1 MSTLTPTPADDAAGT
16 GSRGPV
22 LGGRTGIL
30 ALTFLHAR
38 IILLETV
45 RIPAALI
52 GSLVFPGLSLLFFV
66 VPQRTVADNPE
77 FATQAVIALSVFA
90 LMSNSLFS
98 FGLNISANREQPWDP
113 YLRTLPAPGVARVL
127 GQVFSTGLM
136 GLASI
141 LPVGVIGALF
151 TAADVTLP
159 RVLAGLVALGISA
172 LPFMFIGI
180 SIGYSMSSKAA
191 IAVVQIVMF
200 GLAFAGGLFLPP
212 FLFADWLDTLS
223 RFLPSRQA
231 REFVIWAVQGGE
243 LAPWVWVGI
252 LVWTALTFALALLLF
267 RRDEG
272 RRFR

>member
-1 MSTLTPTPADDAAGT
+1 MSTLIPTPSDVAPARIPAF
-16 GSRGPV
+16 R
-22 LGGRTGIL
+22 GRTGVF
-30 ALTFLHAR
+30 ALTLVHAR
-38 IILLETV
+38 MILVETFRV
-45 RIPAALI
+45 PAAVI

-66 VPQRTVADNPE
+66 VPQRVVADNPD

-98 FGLNISANREQPWDP
+98 FGLNIAANREQQWDP
-113 YLRTLPAPGVARVL
+113 YLRTLPAPGVSRVL
-127 GQVFSTGLM
+127 GQVLSTGVM
-136 GLASI
+136 SLASM
-141 LPVGVIGALF
+141 LPVIVIGALF
-151 TAADVTLP
+151 TAAEAPPLRIV
-159 RVLAGLVALGISA
+159 AGLAALAVSA

-212 FLFADWLDTLS
+212 LLFADWLDTLS
-223 RFLPSRQA
+223 KFLPSRQA

-243 LAPWVWVGI
+243 LEPWVWIGI
-252 LVWTALTFALALLLF
+252 LAWTAATFALALLLF